1 MMIVARKGKIV
12 YHGAVGYNDLEAK
25 TLLGKDQIFRIMSMS
40 KALTTTAVM
49 ILYEEGKIQLDD
61 PVSKYIPE
69 FANTK
74 VLVYYNEKDST
85 YSAVPAKKQVTIRH
99 LLTHTAGIPYSHP
112 LYYKAGIPDFFSTKP
127 ITIGQT
133 MPKLAALPLLHE
145 PGEKLTYGLNTD
157 MLGYLIERVSGM
169 QFGTFLQKRIFD
181 PLGMNDTGFYVKKGQ
196 ESRLM
201 IQYTVDSLGLR
212 RHPIKDEEVY
222 PVSGARTYESGG
234 AGLTSTVLDYAKF
247 LQMMLNG
254 GSFNDKQIL
263 SRKTVELMCRNQ
275 IGDLSFWESKNRF
288 SFGFEIMTEEGG
300 ATKDA
305 GTPGALR
312 WGGRN
317 GSDYIFDP
325 KEQLL
330 IVWTMQ
336 VVPTPYW
343 YLNEQVRR
351 MVYQCI
357 VD

>member
-1 MMIVARKGKIV
+1 
-12 YHGAVGYNDLEAK
+12 
-25 TLLGKDQIFRIMSMS
+25 
-40 KALTTTAVM
+40 
-49 ILYEEGKIQLDD
+49 
-61 PVSKYIPE
+61 
-69 FANTK
+69 
-74 VLVYYNEKDST
+74 
-85 YSAVPAKKQVTIRH
+85 
-99 LLTHTAGIPYSHP
+99 
-112 LYYKAGIPDFFSTKP
+112 
-127 ITIGQT
+127 
-133 MPKLAALPLLHE
+133 
-145 PGEKLTYGLNTD
+145 
-157 MLGYLIERVSGM
+157 
-169 QFGTFLQKRIFD
+169 
-181 PLGMNDTGFYVKKGQ
+181 
-196 ESRLM
+196 M